1 MAVTTKHSVGIC
13 RLRRS
18 CFRLIAPYRPGA
30 GVLLHE
36 RAHDGKGFHFGQY
49 DMRDRYDDQ
58 HASEFGDCW
67 NHDCGMASEH
77 RWHLPVLAGMRP
89 VIAGRGNGHMGKDHI
104 LDLDHQDCTIL
115 HLMMITW

>member
-1 MAVTTKHSVGIC
+1 MACCV
-13 RLRRS
+13 
-18 CFRLIAPYRPGA
+18 AAAWYRPGA

-67 NHDCGMASEH
+67 NSHGGMASEH
-77 RWHLPVLAGMRP
+77 QWHLQVGHASWNP

-104 LDLDHQDCTIL
+104 NDLNHQDCTIL
-115 HLMMITW
+115 HLKIIMNMVIE